1 MATIVI
7 KNLPDAAHDRL
18 KRLAIRNNRS
28 VNKEVVNL
36 IQRAV
41 ATPGRSDA
49 ALTAPVPQLLSVAEP
64 AAPAYALKTGK
75 PDGREA
81 LRAAL
86 VRQADGSYLN
96 VLGIED
102 SRFFEIMDNLH
113 LYEGESDPADLVVE
127 HDQ

>member
-7 KNLPDAAHDRL
+7 KNLPVAAHGRL

-41 ATPGRSDA
+41 ATPGHSDTALPA
-49 ALTAPVPQLLSVAEP
+49 AVPQRLSVAEP
-64 AAPAYALKTGK
+64 AAPSYALKTGK

-113 LYEGESDPADLVVE
+113 LYEGESEPADLVGE
-127 HDQ
+127 RDQ